1 MILYFCRR
9 LFSVIQVLS
18 LSLSKMVKPEM
29 SLFAAIIL
37 SSLCFFVSGCSKDK
51 DKDGDISFSQVAP
64 SSPPPP
70 PVVEIPEPDIGVEG
84 SRFKLTELST
94 LDEKIFRL
102 NDNIT
107 FTGLSEQMKKQ
118 SFLKDVQLKIK
129 LHCTFDDKTVFTKE
143 FIRTLS
149 QQIPLIELLSSE
161 VLLPLEDKYPACGFS
176 FSAEHKGGAA
186 HYFELPHLP
195 IVDYADNRFIR
206 LLTSSGELEKVFPYV
221 FMDNITDYQ
230 IDTGTEESIDSLN
243 LMCSDFSLSLKVRY
257 QQFIPF
263 SVFPF
268 ETLAEEQK
276 QQITN
281 EQPTQ
286 QCRIFGHRNNVLVGI
301 SSVFHLVYPTPS
313 LSVGI
318 DRKLFKNKEH
328 TLYPA
333 VMKIGKRGVIQNR
346 PDIPL
351 YTYYIS
357 NPHPYPVHILIE
369 NYKEKESELE
379 LQLYGL
385 YHMAGRS
392 FYRREQELFDLG
404 HINTIKG
411 QAIQT
416 NIKEEGTLI
425 RLEPKSR
432 ISFSS
437 MLTENFSFCN
447 NISRDGV
454 ITHWL
459 GVVVEYPKLK
469 IYQLISDKIRPVLLS
484 QNIRHELDTEF
495 GEHFKILTK
504 YLTAKANRS
513 LGDIFFRR
521 GTCSG
526 KIDPKSTDPTI
537 KFRSGGRLLKFI
549 NFTPVPQY
557 KYHKTDVGI
566 ANIINNQ

>member
-1 MILYFCRR
+1 MSLYFCRR

-18 LSLSKMVKPEM
+18 PSLSKMVKPEM
-29 SLFAAIIL
+29 SLFATIIL

-51 DKDGDISFSQVAP
+51 DGDISFSQADPPP
-64 SSPPPP
+64 SSPPA
-70 PVVEIPEPDIGVEG
+70 VVEIPEPDIGVEG

-94 LDEKIFRL
+94 LDEKVFRL

-107 FTGLSEQMKKQ
+107 FTGLSEQMKAQ

-129 LHCTFDDKTVFTKE
+129 LHCTFDDKTVFIKE
-143 FIRTLS
+143 FRRILS

-195 IVDYADNRFIR
+195 IVDYTDQRFIR

-221 FMDNITDYQ
+221 FMDNITDYH

-268 ETLAEEQK
+268 ETLTEEQK

-286 QCRIFGHRNNVLVGI
+286 QCRIFGYRNNVLVGI
-301 SSVFHLVYPTPS
+301 SSVFHLAYPAPP
-313 LSVGI
+313 LRVDI
-318 DRKLFKNKEH
+318 ERKLFKNKED
-328 TLYPA
+328 TLYSS
-333 VMKIGKRGVIQNR
+333 VMKIGERRARRNR

-351 YTYYIS
+351 YTYSIS
-357 NPHPYPVHILIE
+357 NPHPYPVHILID
-369 NYKEKESELE
+369 NYKKKRLKLS
-379 LQLYGL
+379 LYGL
-385 YHMAGRS
+385 YHMDRRS
-392 FYRREQELFDLG
+392 FYRRERELFDLG
-404 HINTIKG
+404 HINTVKG

-425 RLEPKSR
+425 RMEPKSR

-437 MLTENFSFCN
+437 MLTEDFSFCD
-447 NISRDGV
+447 NISRNGV

-459 GVVVEYPKLK
+459 GAVVQYPDLK
-469 IYQLISDKIRPVLLS
+469 IYQLTSDKIRPVLLS
-484 QNIRHELDTEF
+484 QNIRHELDTQS

-504 YLTAKANRS
+504 YLTAKANRRL
-513 LGDIFFRR
+513 LGDTFFRR

-526 KIDPKSTDPTI
+526 KIDPRSTDPTI
-537 KFRSGGRLLKFI
+537 KFRSGGRRLKFI

-557 KYHKTDVGI
+557 KYHKTDLGI
-566 ANIINNQ
+566 AKIINNQ